1 MKEQNEHHSF
11 TGMQRDME
19 ISKHPANFLYDARNI
34 RITQRDGTTLFAI
47 TNERGTVDLDK
58 SITGKYLGHCL
69 LNNWLVVFSKDMTY
83 DAETASQQSGP
94 DYITRFDL
102 SAQDNNEYP
111 KVVLYA
117 GDLTFSVDHLIE
129 AIGSYEN
136 ESVQKVY
143 WTDGYNQP
151 RIINVTPEYDP
162 SETYDESNPV
172 YDSAHNTAFDF
183 VRELQLNETVK
194 VRKVLGAGGM
204 FPAGVIQYAFTYY
217 DKHGQESNIFYTS
230 PLLYTSHKDRGG
242 SPEDKVD
249 NGFEVTIE
257 NPDTNFD
264 YVRIYSIMRTSVNG
278 TPIARRVEDIY
289 LHSEN
294 EVDSVSYLDIGT
306 SGEVID
312 PTELLYK
319 GGEEITAQTIEQKDG
334 TLFLGNI
341 NITRPSLDEYR
352 QEIHGK
358 VSFQGERREM
368 YLQSALEGSYQY
380 SSQLTAFADEEQTQS
395 VSCAGFKR
403 GDYYR
408 LGVQFQYKNGK
419 WSEPLHVSD
428 SIQSSFPYIGGT
440 SVDNKRMLIPVF
452 KGSMDREFSDEL
464 YNKGYRKVRAVVVL
478 PSLQDRVT
486 ICQCVSAPTV
496 FQPSRRYQD
505 PSDVSADNN
514 DGDLYAQS
522 SWFLRPTI
530 KSGVDQIN
538 GVQVA
543 PDDNGV
549 LGYTR
554 NAIINDQT
562 EHVDLYDPSDIRA
575 VEIQGV
581 FDYYNRFHV
590 DTFFR
595 TFHSPDIEF
604 DDSLWLYDFEGT
616 KSRFVGK
623 SVFSNTY
630 SDIDIQTE
638 SATASSLGS
647 GFVHKTC
654 NGFGAYGW
662 VSGLFWDDFIIEDRM
677 KDNKAVLETEDAEIS
692 PCKWVV
698 YPWNRTGSLNNDITR
713 PEGLGVRSAM
723 LKKKVLSNLR
733 FSHTVFKTVDVRDD
747 HQQETQLNEKD
758 YIDFGTVDNYTEFP
772 KLHSSDQL
780 SILKFGNRIYQAN
793 IDTLLMPDDTEGMYF
808 SFNGSNISTNE
819 GGVDAKTPFD
829 CNKWWKTSSRLIKSQ
844 QVGPGITIRKKVAGY
859 ALFNG
864 NSWTIKN
871 SDLGNQYPEIGE
883 NKEPV
888 RMKYKSTPHCV
899 AGYVYDAQHPI
910 ESSVSYGAFTL
921 PIIEIVRPGDHDND
935 GTLYPPLYRETMFGG
950 LSEDALQANNWI
962 PCGEPVTLPVP
973 EETASNL
980 LNAGSHDTVIDDDPE
995 TAGGGYEQ
1003 HQDYSNVDL
1012 SGDYVIS
1019 VWKDFNGDV
1028 VSGYKIYNPQDTSG
1042 ESGGS
1047 SELSGDDQGS
1057 GLNTGDED
1065 ASTSI
1070 EFFASYGD
1078 TYYQRWDCLKTYP
1091 FTREDINQI
1100 VEIGSFMLETHVNID
1115 GRYDRN
1121 RGQMNNLNM
1130 GPTNFNLLNPV
1141 YSQTDNFFTYK
1152 ILDESFYKNNSFP
1165 NQVTWTKEKQAGA
1178 DIDLWTN
1185 ITLASTYD
1193 MDGSK
1198 GEVVSLNTWKDS
1210 IFCFQNK
1217 GISNILF
1224 NSRVQIPTSDGVPI
1238 EISNSYKVDGYRY
1251 ITDGTG
1257 CVNKWSIRETPAG
1270 IYFID
1275 SVTNDLYHVGEGL
1288 TDVSLTHN
1296 MQTWF
1301 KDNTIDKT
1309 LYDDVHHD
1317 IYLVNNTEALCYSE
1331 ILGQF
1336 TSFMDYGGMYLLESC
1351 SKEVFSMYRGLQTQS
1366 TTVLFKMFKGSY
1378 NDLFGAYDNMHR
1390 YQVNLRPWY
1399 ISFVSNG
1406 LENKDMD
1413 SDKIFTNIDYRMDL
1427 FSDNDVYLP
1436 EESFNT
1442 IRVWNEYQD
1451 TGDVTLRHPV
1461 VIGTPVSYN
1470 LDEMNLEK
1478 KYRIWRIQIPR
1489 DSTNILDRIR
1499 NPWCKITLERYALDS
1514 NKAILQD
1521 LNVQYFV

>member
-1 MKEQNEHHSF
+1 M
-11 TGMQRDME
+11 
-19 ISKHPANFLYDARNI
+19 YDARNI
-34 RITQRDGTTLFAI
+34 RITQREDDTFIAI
-47 TNERGTVDLDK
+47 TNERGTTDLRK
-58 SITGKYLGHCL
+58 SITGTYLGHCL
-69 LNNWLVVFSKDMTY
+69 LNKWLVVFSKDMLFEGAT
-83 DAETASQQSGP
+83 SQQSGP

-102 SAQDNNEYP
+102 SGHDNDDYT
-111 KVVLYA
+111 KVVLFA
-117 GDLTFSVDHLIE
+117 GDLNFDVNHPIE

-136 ESVQKVY
+136 DSVQKVY

-151 RIINVTPEYDP
+151 RVINITPDNYD
-162 SETYDESNPV
+162 SETHDNTDTPV
-172 YDSAHNTAFDF
+172 YPANPNTVFDF
-183 VRELQLNETVK
+183 VRELQLKESVK
-194 VRKVLGAGGM
+194 IKKVLGAGGM

-217 DKHGQESNIFYTS
+217 DKYGQESNIFYTS

-264 YVRIYSIMRTSVNG
+264 YVRIYSIMRTSING
-278 TPIARRVEDIY
+278 TPIARRVKDIY

-294 EVDSVSYLDIGT
+294 NVESVSYLDIGT
-306 SGEVID
+306 SGETID

-319 GGEEITAQTIEQKDG
+319 GGEEIKAQTIEQKDG

-368 YLQSALEGSYQY
+368 YLQSALEGGYQY

-395 VSCAGFKR
+395 VPCAGFKR

-440 SVDNKRMLIPVF
+440 SVDNKKMLIPVF
-452 KGSMDREFSDEL
+452 KGSMDRAFSDEL
-464 YNKGYRKVRAVVVL
+464 YNLGYRKVRAVVVL

-486 ICQCVSAPTV
+486 ICQCVGAPTV
-496 FQPSRRYQD
+496 FQEARRYQNPD
-505 PSDVSADNN
+505 AEPSQRVI
-514 DGDLYAQS
+514 GDLWAQS
-522 SWFLRPTI
+522 SWFFRPRMNNNI
-530 KSGVDQIN
+530 DQISGVQA
-538 GVQVA
+538 A
-543 PDDNGV
+543 PRDLNMLSYTDNNVTYLNPG
-549 LGYTR
+549 
-554 NAIINDQT
+554 T
-562 EHVDLYDPSDIRA
+562 EEETAPYDPRSIRA

-581 FDYYNRFHV
+581 FDSNNRFQIANL
-590 DTFFR
+590 FK

-647 GFVHKTC
+647 GFVHKTS
-654 NGFGAYGW
+654 NGYGAYGW
-662 VSGLFWDDFIIEDRM
+662 MSGLFWDDFIIED
-677 KDNKAVLETEDAEIS
+677 KKVDNKDVLAPEDAEIS
-692 PCKWVV
+692 PCKWIV

-733 FSHTVFKTVDVRDD
+733 FSLTRFKTTDVSG
-747 HQQETQLNEKD
+747 ETQLNETD
-758 YIDFGTVDNYTEFP
+758 YIDFNTVDGYTEFP

-780 SILKFGNRIYQAN
+780 SILKFGNKIYQAN
-793 IDTLLMPDDTEGMYF
+793 IDTMLMPDDTEGMYF
-808 SFNGSNISTNE
+808 SFNGSNISTNA
-819 GGVDAKTPFD
+819 GGVEAKTPFD
-829 CNKWWKTSSRLIKSQ
+829 CNTWWKTSSRMNNDQ
-844 QVGPGITIRKKVAGY
+844 QVGPAVIRSKVSGY
-859 ALFNG
+859 ALYDSG
-864 NSWTIKN
+864 LWTIKN
-871 SDLGNQYPEIGE
+871 KDVGNQYPEIGE

-899 AGYVYDAQHPI
+899 AGYSGSQGAPDI
-910 ESSVSYGAFTL
+910 ESSVVYGDFTL
-921 PIIEIVRPGDHDND
+921 PIIEIIRPGDHDND

-962 PCGEPVTLPVP
+962 PCGEPVALPEP
-973 EETASNL
+973 EEAESVVTNL
-980 LNAGSHDTVIDDDPE
+980 LQAGTNDTVVDDDPE
-995 TAGGGYEQ
+995 TIGGGYEQ
-1003 HQDYSNVDL
+1003 NHEYSDGDL

-1019 VWKDFNGDV
+1019 VWKDFNGGV

-1047 SELSGDDQGS
+1047 SELSGGDQGS
-1057 GLNTGDED
+1057 DLDTGDD
-1065 ASTSI
+1065 NALAPV

-1115 GRYDRN
+1115 GRYDKN

-1130 GPTNFNLLNPV
+1130 SPTNFNLLNPV

-1198 GEVVSLNTWKDS
+1198 GEVISLNTWKNS
-1210 IFCFQNK
+1210 IFCFQNR

-1257 CVNKWSIRETPAG
+1257 CVNKWSIKETPAG

-1275 SVTNDLYHVGEGL
+1275 SVTNDLYHIGEGL
-1288 TDVSLTHN
+1288 TDVSLTHS

-1301 KDNTIDKT
+1301 KDNSIDRT

-1317 IYLVNNTEALCYSE
+1317 LYLVNGNEALCYSE

-1336 TSFMDYGGMYLLESC
+1336 TSFMDYGGMYLLES
-1351 SKEVFSMYRGLQTQS
+1351 SGREVFSMHKGILTQDI
-1366 TTVLFKMFKGSY
+1366 TTLFKMFKGGY
-1378 NDLFGAYDNMHR
+1378 NDLFGAYDNMGR
-1390 YQVNLRPWY
+1390 YQQNFKPWH
-1399 ISFVSNG
+1399 ITFISNG
-1406 LENKDMD
+1406 LDNKDMD
-1413 SDKIFTNIDYRMDL
+1413 FDKIFSTIDYRMDM
-1427 FSDNDVYLP
+1427 
-1436 EESFNT
+1436 FNGSLYMPDKT
-1442 IRVWNEYQD
+1442 LDYIQVSNEYQD
-1451 TGDVTLRHPV
+1451 TGEVPLSRLKVSTNPKSYHQK
-1461 VIGTPVSYN
+1461 GTN
-1470 LDEMNLEK
+1470 LQK
-1478 KYRIWRIQIPR
+1478 KFRIWRIQIPR
-1489 DSTNILDRIR
+1489 NKNSLDRIR
-1499 NPWCKITLERYALDS
+1499 NPWCKIKLGNNGFDNLRAVLH
-1514 NKAILQD
+1514 D
-1521 LNVQYFV
+1521 LNVQYYL

>member
-11 TGMQRDME
+11 TGMQRDIA
-19 ISKHPANFLYDARNI
+19 ISKNPSGFLYDARNI
-34 RITQRDGTTLFAI
+34 RITQREDDTLIAI
-47 TNERGTVDLDK
+47 TNERGTVDLNK
-58 SITGKYLGHCL
+58 FISGKYLGHCL

-102 SAQDNNEYP
+102 SERNNNDYP
-111 KVVLYA
+111 KIVLYA
-117 GDLTFSVDHLIE
+117 GDLTFSADHLIE

-162 SETYDESNPV
+162 SETYNESNPV
-172 YDSAHNTAFDF
+172 YASAHNTAFDF

-217 DKHGQESNIFYTS
+217 DKYGQESNIFYTS

-242 SPEDKVD
+242 SPEDKID

-440 SVDNKRMLIPVF
+440 SADNKRMLIPVF
-452 KGSMDREFSDEL
+452 KGSMNREFSDEL

-505 PSDVSADNN
+505 PEHSTGN
-514 DGDLYAQS
+514 GDLYAQS
-522 SWFLRPTI
+522 SWFFRPTI
-530 KSGVDQIN
+530 KDNVDQIN
-538 GVQVA
+538 GTQVA
-543 PDDNGV
+543 PKDW
-549 LGYTR
+549 LGLNYTE
-554 NAIINDQT
+554 NAVTNDS
-562 EHVDLYDPSDIRA
+562 ESGIYSYDPQFIRS

-581 FDYYNRFHV
+581 FDSNNKFQVDGRFM
-590 DTFFR
+590 

-638 SATASSLGS
+638 SAAASSLGS

-654 NGFGAYGW
+654 NGYGAYGW
-662 VSGLFWDDFIIEDRM
+662 VSGLFWDDFIIEDKE
-677 KDNKAVLETEDAEIS
+677 KDGKYILETEDAEIS
-692 PCKWVV
+692 PCKWIV

-733 FSHTVFKTVDVRDD
+733 FSHTVFKTVDVSG
-747 HQQETQLNEKD
+747 ETQLNEKD
-758 YIDFGTVDNYTEFP
+758 YIDFNTVGNYTEYP

-780 SILKFGNRIYQAN
+780 SILKFGNKIYQAN

-808 SFNGSNISTNE
+808 SFDSTDAISSAD
-819 GGVDAKTPFD
+819 VKTPFD
-829 CNKWWKTSSRLIKSQ
+829 CDVWWKTSSRINKSQ
-844 QVGPGITIRKKVAGY
+844 QVGPWKMRSKVAGY
-859 ALFNG
+859 ALFT
-864 NSWTIKN
+864 NS
-871 SDLGNQYPEIGE
+871 
-883 NKEPV
+883 
-888 RMKYKSTPHCV
+888 
-899 AGYVYDAQHPI
+899 
-910 ESSVSYGAFTL
+910 
-921 PIIEIVRPGDHDND
+921 
-935 GTLYPPLYRETMFGG
+935 
-950 LSEDALQANNWI
+950 
-962 PCGEPVTLPVP
+962 
-973 EETASNL
+973 
-980 LNAGSHDTVIDDDPE
+980 
-995 TAGGGYEQ
+995 
-1003 HQDYSNVDL
+1003 
-1012 SGDYVIS
+1012 
-1019 VWKDFNGDV
+1019 
-1028 VSGYKIYNPQDTSG
+1028 
-1042 ESGGS
+1042 
-1047 SELSGDDQGS
+1047 
-1057 GLNTGDED
+1057 
-1065 ASTSI
+1065 
-1070 EFFASYGD
+1070 
-1078 TYYQRWDCLKTYP
+1078 
-1091 FTREDINQI
+1091 
-1100 VEIGSFMLETHVNID
+1100 
-1115 GRYDRN
+1115 
-1121 RGQMNNLNM
+1121 
-1130 GPTNFNLLNPV
+1130 
-1141 YSQTDNFFTYK
+1141 
-1152 ILDESFYKNNSFP
+1152 
-1165 NQVTWTKEKQAGA
+1165 
-1178 DIDLWTN
+1178 
-1185 ITLASTYD
+1185 
-1193 MDGSK
+1193 
-1198 GEVVSLNTWKDS
+1198 
-1210 IFCFQNK
+1210 
-1217 GISNILF
+1217 
-1224 NSRVQIPTSDGVPI
+1224 
-1238 EISNSYKVDGYRY
+1238 
-1251 ITDGTG
+1251 
-1257 CVNKWSIRETPAG
+1257 
-1270 IYFID
+1270 
-1275 SVTNDLYHVGEGL
+1275 
-1288 TDVSLTHN
+1288 
-1296 MQTWF
+1296 
-1301 KDNTIDKT
+1301 
-1309 LYDDVHHD
+1309 LYD
-1317 IYLVNNTEALCYSE
+1317 LV
-1331 ILGQF
+1331 
-1336 TSFMDYGGMYLLESC
+1336 
-1351 SKEVFSMYRGLQTQS
+1351 
-1366 TTVLFKMFKGSY
+1366 
-1378 NDLFGAYDNMHR
+1378 
-1390 YQVNLRPWY
+1390 
-1399 ISFVSNG
+1399 
-1406 LENKDMD
+1406 
-1413 SDKIFTNIDYRMDL
+1413 
-1427 FSDNDVYLP
+1427 
-1436 EESFNT
+1436 
-1442 IRVWNEYQD
+1442 
-1451 TGDVTLRHPV
+1451 
-1461 VIGTPVSYN
+1461 
-1470 LDEMNLEK
+1470 
-1478 KYRIWRIQIPR
+1478 
-1489 DSTNILDRIR
+1489 
-1499 NPWCKITLERYALDS
+1499 
-1514 NKAILQD
+1514 
-1521 LNVQYFV
+1521 

>member
-11 TGMQRDME
+11 TGMQRDIA
-19 ISKHPANFLYDARNI
+19 ISKNPSGFLYDARNI
-34 RITQRDGTTLFAI
+34 RITQREDDTLIAI
-47 TNERGTVDLDK
+47 TNERGTVDLNK
-58 SITGKYLGHCL
+58 FISGKYLGHCL
-69 LNNWLVVFSKDMTY
+69 LNNWLVVFSKMDIVPQGT
-83 DAETASQQSGP
+83 SP

-102 SAQDNNEYP
+102 SKQNNDEYP

-117 GDLTFSVDHLIE
+117 GNLNFSASHLIE

-151 RIINVTPEYDP
+151 RIINVTPDGEAFSQDSFYNP
-162 SETYDESNPV
+162 SL
-172 YDSAHNTAFDF
+172 NTAFDF

-217 DKHGQESNIFYTS
+217 DKYGQESNIFYTS

-264 YVRIYSIMRTSVNG
+264 YVRIYSIMRTSING

-289 LHSEN
+289 LHSE
-294 EVDSVSYLDIGT
+294 EDVDSVSYLDIGT

-341 NITRPSLDEYR
+341 NITRPSLDEYK

-368 YLQSALEGSYQY
+368 YLQSALEGGYQY
-380 SSQLTAFADEEQTQS
+380 SSQLTAFADEGQTQS

-440 SVDNKRMLIPVF
+440 SSDNKKMLIPVF

-464 YNKGYRKVRAVVVL
+464 YNLGYRKVRAVVVL

-486 ICQCVSAPTV
+486 ICQCVIAPTV

-505 PSDVSADNN
+505 PEHSTGN
-514 DGDLYAQS
+514 GDLYAQS
-522 SWFLRPTI
+522 SWFFRPTI
-530 KSGVDQIN
+530 KDNVDQIN
-538 GVQVA
+538 GTQVA
-543 PDDNGV
+543 PKDW
-549 LGYTR
+549 LGLNYTE
-554 NAIINDQT
+554 NAVTNDS
-562 EHVDLYDPSDIRA
+562 ESGIYSYDPQFIRS

-581 FDYYNRFHV
+581 FDSNNKFQIDGRFM
-590 DTFFR
+590 

-604 DDSLWLYDFEGT
+604 DDSLWLYDFDGT

-647 GFVHKTC
+647 GFVHKTSS
-654 NGFGAYGW
+654 GYGAYGW
-662 VSGLFWDDFIIEDRM
+662 VSGLFWDDFIIEDKE
-677 KDNKAVLETEDAEIS
+677 KDGKYILETEDAEIS
-692 PCKWVV
+692 PCKWIV

-733 FSHTVFKTVDVRDD
+733 FSLTRFKTTDVSG
-747 HQQETQLNEKD
+747 ETQLNETD
-758 YIDFGTVDNYTEFP
+758 YIDFSTVDGYTEFP

-780 SILKFGNRIYQAN
+780 SILKFGNKIYQAN
-793 IDTLLMPDDTEGMYF
+793 IDTMLMPDDTEGMYF
-808 SFNGSNISTNE
+808 SFASTDTISSAD
-819 GGVDAKTPFD
+819 VKTPFD
-829 CNKWWKTSSRLIKSQ
+829 CNTWWKTSSRINKSQ
-844 QVGPGITIRKKVAGY
+844 QVGPWKIRSKVAGY
-859 ALFNG
+859 ALFTN
-864 NSWTIKN
+864 NSWVIKN
-871 SDLGNQYPEIGE
+871 SDIGNQYPEIGE
-883 NKEPV
+883 NKEPI

-899 AGYVYDAQHPI
+899 AGYSGSQGSPAI
-910 ESSVSYGAFTL
+910 ESSVSYGDFTL
-921 PIIEIVRPGDHDND
+921 PIIEIIRPGDNDNA
-935 GTLYPPLYRETMFGG
+935 PLYRSTMFGG
-950 LSEDALQANNWI
+950 LSDDALQANNWI
-962 PCGEPVTLPVP
+962 PCGEPVALPEP
-973 EETASNL
+973 EEAESVVTNL
-980 LNAGSHDTVIDDDPE
+980 LQAGTNDTVVDDDPE
-995 TAGGGYEQ
+995 TIGGGYEQ
-1003 HQDYSNVDL
+1003 HHEYSDGDL

-1019 VWKDFNGDV
+1019 VWKDIDGDV

-1047 SELSGDDQGS
+1047 SELSGDGQGS
-1057 GLNTGDED
+1057 DLNTGDAD
-1065 ASTSI
+1065 TSASVEPV

-1141 YSQTDNFFTYK
+1141 YSQTNNFFTYK

-1198 GEVVSLNTWKDS
+1198 GEVISLNTWKDS

-1275 SVTNDLYHVGEGL
+1275 SVTNDLYHVGDGL

-1301 KDNTIDKT
+1301 KDNTIDRT

-1317 IYLVNNTEALCYSE
+1317 IYLVNDTEALCYSE

-1351 SKEVFSMYRGLQTQS
+1351 SKEVFSMKKVNNV
-1366 TTVLFKMFKGSY
+1366 TTLFKMFKGGY
-1378 NDLFGAYDNMHR
+1378 NDLFGYYNHAEPQQYIFN
-1390 YQVNLRPWY
+1390 YRPWH
-1399 ISFVSNG
+1399 ISFISNG
-1406 LENKDMD
+1406 LDNKDMD
-1413 SDKIFTNIDYRMDL
+1413 FDKIFTNIDYRMDM
-1427 FSDNDVYLP
+1427 FDSTSAYLP

-1451 TGDVTLRHPV
+1451 TGTVILKHPV
-1461 VIGTPVSYN
+1461 IIGEPTNYN

-1499 NPWCKITLERYALDS
+1499 NPWCKITLERYDRDN
-1514 NKAILQD
+1514 NKAVLQD